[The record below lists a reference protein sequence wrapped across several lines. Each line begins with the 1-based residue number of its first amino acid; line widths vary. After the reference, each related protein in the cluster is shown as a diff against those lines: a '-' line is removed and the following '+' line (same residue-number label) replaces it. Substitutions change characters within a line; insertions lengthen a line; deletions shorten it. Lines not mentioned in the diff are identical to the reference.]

1 MDKFGQGVE
10 FRYTN
15 LQNNK
20 EVNLTGFTKQMILEM
35 CVLSGCDYLPSLP
48 GMGLKRAHA
57 LVKKLKSIP
66 KVSFK
71 IQHASIEQCILLF
84 LIKYSSL
91 PL

>member
-10 FRYTN
+10 FRYAN

-20 EVNLTGFTKQMILEM
+20 ELSLTGFTKQMILEM

-57 LVKKLKSIP
+57 LVKKLKSIAN
-66 KVSFK
+66 VSFK
-71 IQHASIEQCILLF
+71 
-84 LIKYSSL
+84 SSVL
-91 PL
+91 Q